1 LPSSAEL
8 SAFIHV
14 QPEEVHSHRLPRIP
28 NFLASIHAILLLL
41 CGLWPQQPIPVK
53 GEHMTSNKVM
63 HKRQLVDEVARRSGP
78 WGLTRRQVRDAL
90 HGILDVITDE
100 MAEGNAVTIAGFGRF
115 EAKEHQGRR
124 VVGLDGEEYEVE
136 SRLVPIV

>member
-1 LPSSAEL
+1 MSD
-8 SAFIHV
+8 
-14 QPEEVHSHRLPRIP
+14 
-28 NFLASIHAILLLL
+28 
-41 CGLWPQQPIPVK
+41 
-53 GEHMTSNKVM
+53 TKVM

-90 HGILDVITDE
+90 HGILDVITDQ

-115 EAKEHQGRR
+115 EAREHKGRR

-136 SRLVPIV
+136 SRLVPSFHPYDSLRQKVQGKMDERLTLKLGKVPFRWADDPNS

>member
-1 LPSSAEL
+1 MDN
-8 SAFIHV
+8 
-14 QPEEVHSHRLPRIP
+14 Q
-28 NFLASIHAILLLL
+28 
-41 CGLWPQQPIPVK
+41 
-53 GEHMTSNKVM
+53 VM

-78 WGLTRRQVRDAL
+78 WGLTRGQVREAL

-115 EAKEHQGRR
+115 EARKHKGRR

-136 SRLVPIV
+136 SRLVPSFHPYDSLRQKVQGKMDERLTPKLGKVPLRWSDDPNS

>member
-1 LPSSAEL
+1 MMDS
-8 SAFIHV
+8 
-14 QPEEVHSHRLPRIP
+14 
-28 NFLASIHAILLLL
+28 
-41 CGLWPQQPIPVK
+41 
-53 GEHMTSNKVM
+53 KVM

-78 WGLTRRQVRDAL
+78 WGLTRGQVREAL

-115 EAKEHQGRR
+115 EAKEHKGWR

-136 SRLVPIV
+136 GRLVPSFHPYDSLRQKVQGKMDQRLTPKPGKVPLRWSDDPFS